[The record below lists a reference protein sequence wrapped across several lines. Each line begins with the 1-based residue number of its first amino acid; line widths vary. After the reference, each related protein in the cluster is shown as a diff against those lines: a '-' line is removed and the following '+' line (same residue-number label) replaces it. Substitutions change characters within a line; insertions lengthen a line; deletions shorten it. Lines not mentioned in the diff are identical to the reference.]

1 MIRMSPLE
9 VEVNRLNVNFIRTN
23 NEKIELVVVLII
35 LGILGLH
42 YTFIA
47 QPQETPK
54 DQMKKNQ
61 INNNSKTNYNEYNKQ
76 IRISSAALFL

>member
-1 MIRMSPLE
+1 MR
-9 VEVNRLNVNFIRTN
+9 
-23 NEKIELVVVLII
+23 KIELVVVLII

-61 INNNSKTNYNEYNKQ
+61 TNNKLKKQ
-76 IRISSAALFL
+76 RK

>member
-1 MIRMSPLE
+1 MR
-9 VEVNRLNVNFIRTN
+9 
-23 NEKIELVVVLII
+23 KIELVVVLII

-42 YTFIA
+42 YTFIT

-61 INNNSKTNYNEYNKQ
+61 TNNKLKKQ
-76 IRISSAALFL
+76 RK

>member
-42 YTFIA
+42 FTFIA

-54 DQMKKNQ
+54 DPVLSILCSIFHLMLSWSFQ
-61 INNNSKTNYNEYNKQ
+61 
-76 IRISSAALFL
+76 FD

>member
-1 MIRMSPLE
+1 MIRMSLLE

-47 QPQETPK
+47 QPQEAPK
-54 DQMKKNQ
+54 DQQHHQRFLYLK
-61 INNNSKTNYNEYNKQ
+61 
-76 IRISSAALFL
+76 LFSWFRLPVCL

>member
-1 MIRMSPLE
+1 MR
-9 VEVNRLNVNFIRTN
+9 
-23 NEKIELVVVLII
+23 KIELVVVLII
-35 LGILGLH
+35 LGILSLH

-61 INNNSKTNYNEYNKQ
+61 TNNKLKKQ
-76 IRISSAALFL
+76 RK